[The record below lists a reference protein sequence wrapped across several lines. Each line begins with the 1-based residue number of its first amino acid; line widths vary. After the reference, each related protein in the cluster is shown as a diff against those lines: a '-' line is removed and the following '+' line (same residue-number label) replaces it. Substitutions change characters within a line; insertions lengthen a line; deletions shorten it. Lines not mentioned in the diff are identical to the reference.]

1 MRWEKQKAFE
11 RVKNLSPSVGGLTKR
26 ILGEKQGPAAGQSG
40 EAEDFFN
47 YGVNETITAWN
58 VGKGQPETSVGAGQQ
73 QQQCLAE

>member
-26 ILGEKQGPAAGQSG
+26 ILGEKQRWAASQSG

-47 YGVNETITAWN
+47 YGVNETITA
-58 VGKGQPETSVGAGQQ
+58 
-73 QQQCLAE
+73 